1 MGIGIVQSGG
11 LGWMPI
17 KVGATTFRL
26 LSSLHGFV
34 YGPSAFARALPDDAC
49 ITHFMGGGVGFDE
62 FLQVTSIRDP
72 ARGHIQGDTIT
83 IQAVMRVN
91 TGHHHSLQM

>member
-1 MGIGIVQSGG
+1 
-11 LGWMPI
+11 
-17 KVGATTFRL
+17 
-26 LSSLHGFV
+26 
-34 YGPSAFARALPDDAC
+34 
-49 ITHFMGGGVGFDE
+49 MGGGVGFDE

-91 TGHHHSLQM
+91 TGHHHFHILTT